1 MSVSWKILTEGNQ
14 ADLKENGGKMMQA
27 IDIVKEQMKAYEEH
41 KNFAVVTI
49 IEAAGSTPRRNGKM
63 IVFENGT
70 TKGTIGGGAVELQAI
85 RDAESCIKEGKNKN
99 CTYKLTPEMGMTCG
113 GVVSVLIETFINPP
127 LLVMCGAGHVGGAV
141 LKLASFLGFETL
153 LVDDR
158 EERYIADKIALA
170 DRFVAA
176 DDFEKALREIDVPEQ
191 TYVVIATH
199 GHKGDGEALFGILQ
213 KKVAYIG
220 MIGSVRKIQTE
231 FELMRSKGISDEELS
246 AVYTPIGLDLGGENP
261 EEIAFSIM
269 AEIMKVKNGKS
280 GKHLR
285 EKIRR

>member
-1 MSVSWKILTEGNQ
+1 
-14 ADLKENGGKMMQA
+14 MQA
-27 IDIVKEQMKAYEEH
+27 IDIVKEQMKAYEAH

-49 IEAAGSTPRRNGKM
+49 IDAAGSTPRRNGKM
-63 IVFENGT
+63 IVFEGGA
-70 TKGTIGGGAVELQAI
+70 TKGTIGGGAVERMAV
-85 RDAESCIKEGKNKN
+85 RDAENCIKEEKNKN
-99 CTYKLTPEMGMTCG
+99 CIYKLTPEMGMVCG
-113 GVVSVLIETFINPP
+113 GTVNVLIETFINLP

-158 EERYIADKIALA
+158 EEQYIADKIALA
-170 DRFVAA
+170 DRFIAA
-176 DDFEKALREIDVPEQ
+176 SDFEKALKEMDIPEQ

-199 GHKGDGEALFGILQ
+199 GHRADGEALLGILQ

-220 MIGSVRKIQTE
+220 MIGSVKKIQAE
-231 FELMRSKGISDEELS
+231 FELMRSKGISEKALD
-246 AVYTPIGLDLGGENP
+246 AVYTPIGLDLGGETP

-280 GKHLR
+280 AKHLK
-285 EKIRR
+285 EVKF

>member
-1 MSVSWKILTEGNQ
+1 
-14 ADLKENGGKMMQA
+14 MQA
-27 IDIVKEQMKAYEEH
+27 IDIVREQMKAYEEH

-49 IEAAGSTPRRNGKM
+49 VEAAGSTPRRNGKM

-70 TKGTIGGGAVELQAI
+70 TKGTIGGGKVELLAI
-85 RDAESCIKEGKNKN
+85 RDAENCIKEGKNKN
-99 CTYKLTPEMGMTCG
+99 CTYKLNPEMGMTCG
-113 GVVSVLIETFINPP
+113 GVVNVLIEAFSNPP
-127 LLVMCGAGHVGGAV
+127 LLIMCGAGHVGGAV

-158 EERYIADKIALA
+158 EECYIADKIALA
-170 DRFVAA
+170 DRFVSAE
-176 DDFEKALREIDVPEQ
+176 DFEKTLGEMEVPDQ

-199 GHKGDGEALFGILQ
+199 GHKGDGDALSGIIR

-220 MIGSVRKIQTE
+220 MIGSVKKIQAE
-231 FELMRSKGISDEELS
+231 FERMRSKGISDEELS
-246 AVYTPIGLDLGGENP
+246 NVYTPIGLDLGGETP

-280 GKHLR
+280 AAHLR